1 MSKKTEEKPRQA
13 NCFIEED
20 LYQKIKRE
28 AKHQNVAA
36 QKLINQHL
44 REYFTERSKVKKQ
57 KRSKEKV
64 APEFC
69 PHCGNDIHTKIKK
82 EQKQKGLFSKIFG

>member
-28 AKHQNVAA
+28 AKHQNMAA

-44 REYFTERSKVKKQ
+44 REYFSDRSKAKKQ
-57 KRSKEKV
+57 KRTKEK
-64 APEFC
+64 PNSEIC
-69 PHCGNDIHTKIKK
+69 PHCGHDIHAKIKK